1 MQHIHTLLPPLPDD
15 LQPVAASSATAGAA
29 AGTPSAVAVAAAAVA
44 AAATGAAAALAGAA
58 TALAAAAGAA
68 GVAAAA
74 AAGFLRTVHRPEAT
88 KQLGPEHVR
97 KASAEHK
104 QLREAACGHQ

>member
-44 AAATGAAAALAGAA
+44 AAATGAAAA
-58 TALAAAAGAA
+58 
-68 GVAAAA
+68 A

-97 KASAEHK
+97 KAGAEHK